1 MAGAWVIHPRMPE
14 RNKRAVS
21 MLFINEAVRGN
32 FNTVKTCHPEAL
44 LLREGSPAVLTT
56 YMQSRDFSAHQLEVF
71 LEEPRKRQ
79 FSPADRGRSFAQ
91 KKRFRMTD
99 ALHVW
104 SKHTS

>member
-1 MAGAWVIHPRMPE
+1 MAGAWVTHLQLPE
-14 RNKRAVS
+14 HNKRAVS

-56 YMQSRDFSAHQLEVF
+56 YMQSRGFSAHSLEVF

-79 FSPADRGRSFAQ
+79 ISPTDRGRSFAQ
-91 KKRFRMTD
+91 NKRFRMTD
-99 ALHVW
+99 ALQVW
-104 SKHTS
+104 GKRTS